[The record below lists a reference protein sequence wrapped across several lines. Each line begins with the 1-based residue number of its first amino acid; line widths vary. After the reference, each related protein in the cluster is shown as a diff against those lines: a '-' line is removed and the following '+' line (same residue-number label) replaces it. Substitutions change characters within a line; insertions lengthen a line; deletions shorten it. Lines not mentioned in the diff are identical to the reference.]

1 MQRGLGNDWSIR
13 SSVCSLKRSAVF
25 CGRFFILYRRKISF
39 RFLNGL
45 QYETQF
51 QKNILTYNTTRCNIK
66 MLQPVEQKVTSLLF
80 HSIDRIE
87 VVLIVN
93 TNCSVIF
100 FALGGPPIYEVE
112 WIEIYF
118 TVQDGTERPQQ

>member
-1 MQRGLGNDWSIR
+1 
-13 SSVCSLKRSAVF
+13 
-25 CGRFFILYRRKISF
+25 
-39 RFLNGL
+39 
-45 QYETQF
+45 
-51 QKNILTYNTTRCNIK
+51 